1 MPRCTFPYNP
11 KLQGMNIIPAGPV
24 EIDFKMKDKKIQTR
38 VYHNMDKETAYK
50 LFYSKTPLV
59 YFTQN
64 IKNKFIVTVK

>member
-11 KLQGMNIIPAGPV
+11 KLQGMNILPTGVV
-24 EIDFKMKDKKIQTR
+24 EIDFKQKNKSIQTR